1 MLGRGIPLGTAKIHQ
16 TRARTPRYLRPLD
29 CIVGSLA
36 NANTSV
42 DLNAGKRAATHKR
55 QRRRRY
61 VQPFTL
67 QQRKQPYRR
76 EQQTKS
82 KRTKKGAR
90 TRTKARIRTVRV
102 TGKDRNTRR
111 NEIYGAIKIED
122 GEKKRGGGSLLVL
135 LLHDA
140 LQ

>member
-1 MLGRGIPLGTAKIHQ
+1 MRENAPQRINVSVAADTCSRLHFN
-16 TRARTPRYLRPLD
+16 
-29 CIVGSLA
+29 
-36 NANTSV
+36 NANSRIGE
-42 DLNAGKRAATHKR
+42 NNKRNQKER
-55 QRRRRY
+55 
-61 VQPFTL
+61 
-67 QQRKQPYRR
+67 
-76 EQQTKS
+76 
-82 KRTKKGAR
+82 KKGAR